1 MIEITK
7 LQSGLTVVSDNMPSL
22 ESAAVGVW
30 VNSGTRHE
38 KPAEMGLAHVLEHM
52 AFKGTARRSA
62 RDIAEQIEAVGGD
75 LNAYTGR
82 EQTAYHARILK
93 EDVPLALDI
102 LSDILIHPAFDPD
115 ELSRERDVIVQEI
128 GSARDTPD
136 DQVFDYLQEACYPGQ
151 PMGWP
156 ILGTEKTVQSFQR
169 GDLSRYI
176 GEQYRASDMILA
188 GAGAVN
194 HAQMVTLAHDLF
206 GGVNQ
211 GTTPEVAPAH
221 YRGGEVRD
229 NDEELE
235 QAHLTF
241 AFPSVAAADPDA
253 MTAHVFAI
261 AFGGGMSS
269 RLFQEAREKR
279 GLCYSISAYAGYYRD
294 SGTLGIY
301 CGTAAEKAGEIAP
314 IIAGEL
320 SAMASAATE
329 EETKRAKAQV
339 KASLLMGLERPHAR
353 AEMMVGHLF
362 TFGRLLSL
370 EEIIGRIE
378 AVDTAAVRRY
388 AARVCETGDPAMAA
402 VGPIKRLESREVFA
416 KRFGR
421 VRAA

>member
-7 LQSGLTVVSDNMPSL
+7 LANGLTVVTDNMPSL

-38 KPAEMGLAHVLEHM
+38 TPREMGLAHVLEHM

-82 EQTAYHARILK
+82 EQTAYHARLLK

-102 LSDILIHPAFDPD
+102 LSDILIHPAFDD
-115 ELSRERDVIVQEI
+115 TELARERDVIVQEI

-156 ILGTEKTVQSFQR
+156 ILGTEKTVQSFVR
-169 GDLSRYI
+169 DDLSRYI
-176 GEQYRASDMILA
+176 GAQYRADEMVLA
-188 GAGAVN
+188 AAGAVN
-194 HAQMVTLAHDLF
+194 HAQLVTLAHDLF
-206 GGVNQ
+206 GGLNQ
-211 GTTPEVAPAH
+211 GAVPGVVPAR
-221 YRGGEVRD
+221 YDAGEIRD
-229 NDEELE
+229 DDTELE

-241 AFPSVAAADPDA
+241 AFPGVPAADADA
-253 MTAHVFAI
+253 MTAQVFAT

-279 GLCYSISAYAGYYRD
+279 GLCYSISAFAGYYRD
-294 SGTLGIY
+294 SGTIGIY

-320 SAMASAATE
+320 SAMASGATE
-329 EETKRAKAQV
+329 DEIKRARAQL

-362 TFGRLLSL
+362 TYGRLLSL

-378 AVDTAAVRRY
+378 AVDAAAVRRF
-388 AARVCETGDPAMAA
+388 ATRVCERGEPAMAA
-402 VGPIKRLESREVFA
+402 IGPIKRLESRDAFA
-416 KRFGR
+416 KRFGKK
-421 VRAA
+421 RAA